1 MEKKKNERADLQNKR
16 LLFTEIGCILAL
28 AVVYFGFEY
37 TTAEVRTAALEDA
50 GTVVEVE
57 DMIPITFDTPP
68 PPPALPQI
76 VLSDILDIVDDDIEV
91 DDEQILLPDDFD
103 APVLITD
110 CFEIVEEEAEEE
122 TLPFILVEEKP
133 KFNGKDANE
142 FSRWVNQRL
151 DYPQVCI
158 ENGVQGRVT
167 LEFTIKADGSLTDI
181 KVLRGVDPALDSE
194 AVRVVQSSPK
204 WTPGR
209 QRDRAVAVTY
219 TFPVIFRLR

>member
-37 TTAEVRTAALEDA
+37 TTAEVRTASLEDA

-91 DDEQILLPDDFD
+91 DDEHILLPDDFD
-103 APVLITD
+103 APVLIKD

-167 LEFTIKADGSLTDI
+167 LEFTIRADGSLTDI

>member
-28 AVVYFGFEY
+28 AAVYFGFEY

-57 DMIPITFDTPP
+57 DMIPITFDTPL

-91 DDEQILLPDDFD
+91 DDEHILLPDDFD

-110 CFEIVEEEAEEE
+110 CFEVVEEEAEEE

-167 LEFTIKADGSLTDI
+167 LEFTIKADGSLSDI

-209 QRDRAVAVTY
+209 QRDRAVSVTY

>member
-50 GTVVEVE
+50 GTIVEVE

-91 DDEQILLPDDFD
+91 NDEHILLPDDFD

-167 LEFTIKADGSLTDI
+167 LEFTIRADGSLSDI

>member
-28 AVVYFGFEY
+28 AAVYFGFEY
-37 TTAEVRTAALEDA
+37 NTAEVRTAALEDA

-91 DDEQILLPDDFD
+91 DDEHILLPDDFD

-167 LEFTIKADGSLTDI
+167 LEFTIKADGSLSDI

>member
-28 AVVYFGFEY
+28 AAVYFGFEY

-76 VLSDILDIVDDDIEV
+76 VLSDILDIVDNDIEV
-91 DDEQILLPDDFD
+91 DDEHILLPDDFD

-167 LEFTIKADGSLTDI
+167 LEFTIRADGSLSDI

>member
-76 VLSDILDIVDDDIEV
+76 ILSDILDIVDDDIEV
-91 DDEQILLPDDFD
+91 DDEHILLPDDFD

-110 CFEIVEEEAEEE
+110 CFEVVEEEAEEE

-167 LEFTIKADGSLTDI
+167 LEFTIRADGSLSDI

-209 QRDRAVAVTY
+209 QRDRAVSVTY

>member
-1 MEKKKNERADLQNKR
+1 MENKKNERADLQNKR

-28 AVVYFGFEY
+28 AAVYFGFEY

-91 DDEQILLPDDFD
+91 DEEHILLPDDFD

-167 LEFTIKADGSLTDI
+167 LEFTIRADGSLSDI

>member
-91 DDEQILLPDDFD
+91 DDEHILLPDDFD

-167 LEFTIKADGSLTDI
+167 LEFTIRADGSLTDI

>member
-1 MEKKKNERADLQNKR
+1 MEKKKDERADLQNKR

-28 AVVYFGFEY
+28 AAVYFGFEY

-91 DDEQILLPDDFD
+91 DDEHILLPDDFD

-167 LEFTIKADGSLTDI
+167 LEFTIRADGSLSDI

>member
-16 LLFTEIGCILAL
+16 LLFIEIGCILAL

-91 DDEQILLPDDFD
+91 DDEHILLPDDFD

-167 LEFTIKADGSLTDI
+167 LEFTIRADGSLSDI

>member
-28 AVVYFGFEY
+28 AAVYFGFEY

-91 DDEQILLPDDFD
+91 DDEHILLPDDFD

-167 LEFTIKADGSLTDI
+167 LEFTIKADGSLSDI

>member
-28 AVVYFGFEY
+28 AAVYFGFEY

-91 DDEQILLPDDFD
+91 DDEHILLPDDFD

-142 FSRWVNQRL
+142 FSRWVNERL

-167 LEFTIKADGSLTDI
+167 LEFTIRADGSLSDI

>member
-167 LEFTIKADGSLTDI
+167 LEFTIRADGSLSDI

>member
-28 AVVYFGFEY
+28 AAVYFGFEY

-91 DDEQILLPDDFD
+91 DDEHILLPDDFD

-167 LEFTIKADGSLTDI
+167 LEFTIKADGSLSDI

-209 QRDRAVAVTY
+209 QRDRAVSVTY

>member
-91 DDEQILLPDDFD
+91 DDEHILLPDDFD

-110 CFEIVEEEAEEE
+110 CFEVVEEEAEEE

>member
-91 DDEQILLPDDFD
+91 DDEHILLPDDFD

-110 CFEIVEEEAEEE
+110 CFEVVEEEAEEE

-167 LEFTIKADGSLTDI
+167 LEFTIRADGSLSDI

>member
-91 DDEQILLPDDFD
+91 DDEHILLPDDFD

-167 LEFTIKADGSLTDI
+167 LEFTIRADGSLSDI

>member
-16 LLFTEIGCILAL
+16 LLFIEIGCILAL
-28 AVVYFGFEY
+28 AAVYFGFEY

-91 DDEQILLPDDFD
+91 DDEHILLPDDFD

-167 LEFTIKADGSLTDI
+167 LEFTIRADGSLSDI

>member
-28 AVVYFGFEY
+28 AAVYFGFEY

-76 VLSDILDIVDDDIEV
+76 VLSDILDIVDNDIEV
-91 DDEQILLPDDFD
+91 DDEHILLPDDFD

>member
-91 DDEQILLPDDFD
+91 DDEHILLPDDFD

-133 KFNGKDANE
+133 KFNGKNANE

-167 LEFTIKADGSLTDI
+167 LEFTIRADGSLSDI

-209 QRDRAVAVTY
+209 QRDRAVSVTY

>member
-91 DDEQILLPDDFD
+91 DDEHILLPDDFD

>member
-28 AVVYFGFEY
+28 AAVYFGFEY

-91 DDEQILLPDDFD
+91 DDEHILLPDDFD

-110 CFEIVEEEAEEE
+110 CFEVVEEEAEEE

-167 LEFTIKADGSLTDI
+167 LEFTIRADGSLSDI

>member
-28 AVVYFGFEY
+28 AAVYFGFEY
-37 TTAEVRTAALEDA
+37 TTAEVRTTALEDA

-91 DDEQILLPDDFD
+91 DDEHILLPDDFD

-167 LEFTIKADGSLTDI
+167 LEFTIKADGSLSDI

>member
-28 AVVYFGFEY
+28 AAVYFGFEY
-37 TTAEVRTAALEDA
+37 TTAEVRTVALEDA

-91 DDEQILLPDDFD
+91 DDEHILLPDDFD

-167 LEFTIKADGSLTDI
+167 LEFTIKADGSISDI

-209 QRDRAVAVTY
+209 QRDRAVSVTY

>member
-16 LLFTEIGCILAL
+16 LLFIEIGCILAL

-76 VLSDILDIVDDDIEV
+76 VLSDILDIVDDEIEV

-110 CFEIVEEEAEEE
+110 CFEVVEEEAEEE

-167 LEFTIKADGSLTDI
+167 LEFTIRADGSLSDI

>member
-1 MEKKKNERADLQNKR
+1 MEKKKNERSDLQNKR

-28 AVVYFGFEY
+28 AAVYFGFEY

-91 DDEQILLPDDFD
+91 DDEHILLPDDFD

-142 FSRWVNQRL
+142 FSWWVNQRL

-167 LEFTIKADGSLTDI
+167 LEFTIRADGSLSDI

>member
-28 AVVYFGFEY
+28 AAVYFGFEY

-76 VLSDILDIVDDDIEV
+76 VLSDILDIVEDDIEV

-110 CFEIVEEEAEEE
+110 CFEVVEEEAEEE

-167 LEFTIKADGSLTDI
+167 LEFTIRADGSLSDI

>member
-91 DDEQILLPDDFD
+91 DDEHILLPNDFD

-167 LEFTIKADGSLTDI
+167 LEFTIRADGSLSDI

>member
-28 AVVYFGFEY
+28 AAVYFGFEY

-91 DDEQILLPDDFD
+91 DDEHILLPDDFD

-122 TLPFILVEEKP
+122 TPPFILVEEKP

-167 LEFTIKADGSLTDI
+167 LEFTIRADGSLSDI

>member
-1 MEKKKNERADLQNKR
+1 MA
-16 LLFTEIGCILAL
+16 A
-28 AVVYFGFEY
+28 VYFGFEY

-91 DDEQILLPDDFD
+91 DDEHILLPDDFD

-167 LEFTIKADGSLTDI
+167 LEFTIRADGSLSDI